1 MKEGDKIQDND
12 PRIPYKR
19 VLEIVSIFQDRDARA
34 SWFEGKPVYDEYVL
48 AKDKR
53 GARYRIKTSRIFSDG
68 KPRRSGFTLIGI

>member
-19 VLEIVSIFQDRDARA
+19 VLEIVSIFTDRDARA
-34 SWFEGKPVYDEYVL
+34 TLLAGKPVLCEYVL

-68 KPRRSGFTLIGI
+68 KQRRSGFALIGI